1 MRIRQTTGGQQAGSG
16 PRDTLRARLSFRMRQ
31 RTGQSEREK
40 LRRVNPRSGGPE
52 QSGRRSR
59 AREPSRTLKRRRR
72 SAWAGTPTQGARDWT
87 RCRGAEPHE
96 SGDGSRG
103 SSQSFGKNSAG
114 APKPRRDGRGVSS
127 TDQRRNGKPHS
138 GTLNFSAKPHRGT
151 AQAMQRYV
159 PTPTLKGRR
168 TPGEE
173 DAPAVMPAGRLER
186 TRPRSDSGAAPKG
199 DKL

>member
-1 MRIRQTTGGQQAGSG
+1 VRHTANLFVGMHIRQTAGGQQAGGG
-16 PRDTLRARLSFRMRQ
+16 PRDTLRARLSFRTRQ

-59 AREPSRTLKRRRR
+59 ALAPSGTLKRRRR

-114 APKPRRDGRGVSS
+114 APKPMKDGHGVSS
-127 TDQRRNGKPHS
+127 MCQRLDGTPQS
-138 GTLNFSAKPHRGT
+138 GSLNFSAKPHRGI
-151 AQAMQRYV
+151 AEAIGRYV
-159 PTPTLKGRR
+159 QPPTL
-168 TPGEE
+168 
-173 DAPAVMPAGRLER
+173 
-186 TRPRSDSGAAPKG
+186 
-199 DKL
+199 